1 MMGKV
6 QFYNVLGGSKKSERG
21 FAGLENFLLMHEFF
35 AENGGF
41 YIRIK

>member
-1 MMGKV
+1 MPLARV
-6 QFYNVLGGSKKSERG
+6 KSLKGG